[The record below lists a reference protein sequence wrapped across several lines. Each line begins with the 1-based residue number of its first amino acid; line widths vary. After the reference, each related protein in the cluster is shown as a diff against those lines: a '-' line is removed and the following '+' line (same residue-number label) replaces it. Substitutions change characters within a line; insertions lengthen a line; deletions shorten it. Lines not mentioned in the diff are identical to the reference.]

1 MKILVCLKQV
11 PHQDARLDV
20 RSDGTWIQEEN
31 IKFEINSYD
40 TYALEEALRVK
51 DKGETEVVVASIGPE
66 RVTQALRT
74 ALGMGADRA
83 VHVKDAAVDGSD
95 ALGIAKTLAAV
106 AKAENPDLVLM
117 GLMSE
122 DGNAASVPPMLA
134 QLLDLPSA
142 TGVMSVEHQNGNVRV
157 EREIPPDLPPV
168 LADGEAL
175 RRALRNLIE
184 NAVRH
189 GGSAGWVGVQAR
201 RRDHGIEITVSDRG
215 PGIRREDLPH
225 LFEPFYRGRETQAKG
240 VPGSGLDEDLVR
252 LLVAR
257 GVRQAEGGH
266 TWSSDQRL
274 TLPTMV
280 RMTEPQVENLVA
292 GIECPTLAIFADP
305 AQPYLP
311 DALRRRRVAL
321 MPRASLVTMP
331 GGHHLHM
338 QQPAEVAAAIGDF
351 LAG

>member
-20 RSDGTWIQEEN
+20 RADGTWIQEDN

-95 ALGIAKTLAAV
+95 ALGIAKALAAV
-106 AKAENPDLVLM
+106 AKAESPDLVLM

-142 TGVMSVEHQNGNVRV
+142 TGVMSVEHQNGSVRV
-157 EREIPPDLPPV
+157 ERELEGGALEVVDLPRPCV
-168 LADGEAL
+168 LAVQTGINQVRYASLKGIMAAKKKTIDVKTAADLGVAG
-175 RRALRNLIE
+175 AVGAAAAKAKIE
-184 NAVRH
+184 KV
-189 GGSAGWVGVQAR
+189 
-201 RRDHGIEITVSDRG
+201 
-215 PGIRREDLPH
+215 
-225 LFEPFYRGRETQAKG
+225 Y
-240 VPGSGLDEDLVR
+240 VPPKGSGAEILTGNADEVVGKLVGKIKELG
-252 LLVAR
+252 LL
-257 GVRQAEGGH
+257 
-266 TWSSDQRL
+266 
-274 TLPTMV
+274 
-280 RMTEPQVENLVA
+280 
-292 GIECPTLAIFADP
+292 
-305 AQPYLP
+305 
-311 DALRRRRVAL
+311 
-321 MPRASLVTMP
+321 
-331 GGHHLHM
+331 
-338 QQPAEVAAAIGDF
+338 
-351 LAG
+351 